1 MSHSKL
7 GCAARANK
15 EVKPSGFKPPKEAE
29 SGWTGTYR
37 STLLKNYTLKTIAR
51 GHLLST

>member
-37 STLLKNYTLKTIAR
+37 STLLKNYTLKFIAR